1 MTILTSPPRP
11 PRTWPTPS
19 TGSSGSSSIRSVRGD
34 RSASPTDG
42 TISRS
47 SRRWGT
53 PGSSWRRGTAR
64 GPGNARDRNAATADR
79 RRQDRRGTSP
89 TSRPAGALPL
99 RPEGLTGIPRR
110 RGPRRAS
117 SDRRAS
123 SSGPRGHTPATP
135 SSWKGPGPTPGRIHR
150 PARRSDLRAGRP
162 DRRPATDA
170 PDRQSSRAA
179 LQSVDE
185 DQFTT
190 LRQQAAST
198 LSPGVAIVPPD
209 TLKSGSSLRSQLAP
223 LHWCNETGS
232 AGGVVEDT
240 LLGKRLLVGESDE
253 LVSAHPLAVLVALRL
268 RAEAARFLESVAVRM
283 AEQGYPAVFVAIRKA
298 ASRSSRPHLE
308 RVDCVEAAAR
318 VYGYQVPPNA
328 DWWIDT
334 AEI

>member
-1 MTILTSPPRP
+1 MTILTLTAPPP
-11 PRTWPTPS
+11 ADLAEAL
-19 TGSSGSSSIRSVRGD
+19 D
-34 RSASPTDG
+34 RFERQFVYPL
-42 TISRS
+42 
-47 SRRWGT
+47 
-53 PGSSWRRGTAR
+53 
-64 GPGNARDRNAATADR
+64 GPGRSFRISHGRDYLPFFQAMGDARVLVATRHSAVLGTLAIVTRRLLAAGGETAAAPAQQAARPVHYLCDLKVSPESR
-79 RRQDRRGTSP
+79 GGVVLAALFRQ
-89 TSRPAGALPL
+89 AGQLV
-99 RPEGLTGIPRR
+99 
-110 RGPRRAS
+110 RAS
-117 SDRRAS
+117 GTHACYAVVMEGTGRLPVEYTGRL
-123 SSGPRGHTPATP
+123 GV
-135 SSWKGPGPTPGRIHR
+135 PTFEQVGRIIV
-150 PARRSDLRAGRP
+150 LRLTPRCGGLSP
-162 DRRPATDA
+162 
-170 PDRQSSRAA
+170 AA

-209 TLKSGSSLRSQLAP
+209 TLKSGSSLRSRLAP

-253 LVSAHPLAVLVALRL
+253 LVSAHLSRFWWHSGCG
-268 RAEAARFLESVAVRM
+268 AEAARFLESVAFRM
-283 AEQGYPAVFVAIRKA
+283 AEQGYPALFVAIPEGRLA
-298 ASRSSRPHLE
+298 ELHPHLE